1 MFDLVCEVRNLNTA
15 LYQIVKILKDIA
27 KDLKDN
33 EKTEGGTKK

>member
-27 KDLKDN
+27 KDLKD
-33 EKTEGGTKK
+33 EKTEGGGTKK

>member
-15 LYQIVKILKDIA
+15 LFQIVKILKDIA
-27 KDLKDN
+27 KDLKD

>member
-27 KDLKDN
+27 KDLKD
-33 EKTEGGTKK
+33 EKSEGGPKK

>member
-27 KDLKDN
+27 KDLKD
-33 EKTEGGTKK
+33 EKTTEGGTKK

>member
-15 LYQIVKILKDIA
+15 LYQIVKILRDIA
-27 KDLKDN
+27 KDLKD